1 MTRLDIQNIHIQVDD
16 TVIIEDLS
24 LSLEKGETLAIMGPN
39 GSGKS
44 TLANTLMG
52 HPDYEAQGEAFLD
65 GENILDMEPDERSQA
80 GVFLSFQYP
89 VDIPGVTV
97 SNFIRT
103 AINARR
109 QEDDPIKI
117 PVYVKKLN
125 EMMSLLDIPKEF
137 SKRYLNEGF
146 SGGER
151 KKMEILQLAMLEPK
165 LAILDETDSGLD
177 VDALKDVAKGL
188 QKLQDI
194 NPDLTYLIITH
205 YERLLT
211 HIEPDTVCIMKDGE
225 VTAKGGPEIA
235 QKLEKEGYEAFN

>member
-109 QEDDPIKI
+109 PEDDPIKI